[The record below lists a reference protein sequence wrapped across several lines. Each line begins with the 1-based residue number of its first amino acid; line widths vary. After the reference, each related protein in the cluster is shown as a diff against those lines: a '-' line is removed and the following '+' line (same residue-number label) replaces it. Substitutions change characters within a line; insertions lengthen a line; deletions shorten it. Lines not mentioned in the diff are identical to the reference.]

1 MLSALCL
8 LAPAALGG
16 DILTFCYNK
25 DTSYPWITHDR
36 PGLAL
41 RLVTLASEKLD
52 RRVILTGMPWQ
63 RCLTEVKAGRF
74 RGALA
79 ASFKPERLEFGR
91 YPVDAQGRPDR
102 SKRLFNEQ
110 YVLVRFKGS
119 GVFWDGKTVQPAGA
133 RIATS
138 FQVSIA
144 ETLRALG
151 IRVDDGSKGSDATLR
166 KLLLNRSDAAV
177 ILQSGALFEFD
188 RNPEY
193 AEKLKM
199 VLPPIEDKSYYI
211 LLGHAVEPELAQR
224 IWDAVEHARES
235 PAYAAQKKAFF
246 SGK

>member
-1 MLSALCL
+1 MLSALCVAAP
-8 LAPAALGG
+8 LAFGG

-25 DTSYPWITHDR
+25 DTSYPWITPDR

-41 RLVTLASEKLD
+41 RLVTLAAHKLD

-79 ASFKPERLEFGR
+79 ASYAPERLDYGR
-91 YPVDAQGRPDR
+91 YPTDSHGKPDQ
-102 SKRLFNEQ
+102 SKRMFNEQ

-119 GVFWDGKTVQPAGA
+119 KVAWDGKTLLPADT

-144 ETLRALG
+144 ATLRALG
-151 IRVDDGSKGSDATLR
+151 ITVDDGSKGTDAVIR

-177 ILQSGALFEFD
+177 ILHSGALFEFH
-188 RNPEY
+188 RHPEY
-193 AEKLKM
+193 AKKLEV
-199 VLPPIEDKSYYI
+199 VLPAIEEKSYYI

-224 IWDAVEHARES
+224 IWDAVEQVRES
-235 PAYAAQKKAFF
+235 PAYAAQQKAFF
-246 SGK
+246 AGK